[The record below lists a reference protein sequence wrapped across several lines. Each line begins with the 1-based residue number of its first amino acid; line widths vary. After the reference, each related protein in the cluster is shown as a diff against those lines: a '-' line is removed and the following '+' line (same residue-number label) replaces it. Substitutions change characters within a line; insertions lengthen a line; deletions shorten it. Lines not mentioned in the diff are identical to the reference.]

1 MRSTVRTPTLK
12 LATARLEFSN
22 DRRVMVALNVVAVTA
37 LVCLVV
43 MIGSR
48 LYADS
53 EAPAAA
59 LAALRRQDVA
69 LQAELSRARIEL
81 ELERSTRTALARQVT
96 ELTEETS
103 ELKSRL
109 DFFNAQSGRPDRAR

>member
-12 LATARLEFSN
+12 LATARLEFSS

>member
-12 LATARLEFSN
+12 LATARLEFSS

-37 LVCLVV
+37 LVCLVI

-53 EAPAAA
+53 EAPAVA
-59 LAALRRQDVA
+59 LARLQRQNAALRAD
-69 LQAELSRARIEL
+69 LSRARIEL
-81 ELERSTRTALARQVT
+81 ELERSTRAALARQVT
-96 ELTEETS
+96 ELNEETS